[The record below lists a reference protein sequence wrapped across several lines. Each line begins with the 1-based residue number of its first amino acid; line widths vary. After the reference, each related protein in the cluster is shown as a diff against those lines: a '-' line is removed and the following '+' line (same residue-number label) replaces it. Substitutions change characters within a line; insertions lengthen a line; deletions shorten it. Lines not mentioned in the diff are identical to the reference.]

1 MRPRVCRVHSGSL
14 GSFVFAHSVVHSGAP
29 WWSFCS
35 FGVVEFIQVLFAGR
49 WVLQDHWVD
58 SGAPCGSFGFVVFI
72 RARPGGGW
80 VHSGSIGFN
89 RVRPG
94 CQWVHSGSFVCALGV
109 IQVRSVNS
117 GVLGGSLGTFGCA
130 VGVVGFVQVRLV
142 HSCAPWGLL
151 SSFGCA
157 LGFIRVRLVRPG
169 GHSVHSGASSAA
181 PCGSLASFVFI
192 RCIRVRSGGHSG
204 VSLGLFWFN
213 RVRPGGRC
221 VHSGSLGSLVCAL
234 VVIRRWVRS
243 GAFRES

>member
-35 FGVVEFIQVLFAGR
+35 FSVVEFIQVLFGGR

-58 SGAPCGSFGFVVFI
+58 SGAPCGSFEFVVFI

-130 VGVVGFVQVRLV
+130 LGVVGFVQVRLV
-142 HSCAPWGLL
+142 HSCA
-151 SSFGCA
+151 
-157 LGFIRVRLVRPG
+157 LGVVE
-169 GHSVHSGASSAA
+169 
-181 PCGSLASFVFI
+181 FV
-192 RCIRVRSGGHSG
+192 
-204 VSLGLFWFN
+204 
-213 RVRPGGRC
+213 RVRPR
-221 VHSGSLGSLVCAL
+221 VHSGSLGAPWWAFDSFRCVWLVRLRPAGHWLHSCSLGAFGCALGVIRECRWVSFGSIVCAL
-234 VVIRRWVRS
+234 EVVVFIRVRWVH
-243 GAFRES
+243 